1 MFAALLTALQQAAG
15 EVMERSFQHSRAADH
30 EAASLEARR
39 RREEKERERRLRHA
53 TRLSPVEK
61 ALTAAAVNILEK
73 NEDGNAAEEDS
84 SQIERQNERSR
95 PSDTPGPDDSDASAF
110 EIGGIVREKMVE
122 IQRLKRVL
130 DAKDAKLAEAG
141 DLTERYQRAVRV
153 AELACGQLKALEVK
167 LEVASAEIWR
177 LKAADAGHDSK
188 EATVE
193 DAEAD
198 DDGIED
204 VSRDGGEAEA
214 A

>member
-1 MFAALLTALQQAAG
+1 
-15 EVMERSFQHSRAADH
+15 MERSFKYSRAVDH

-39 RREEKERERRLRHA
+39 RRGEEERERRLRHA

-61 ALTAAAVNILEK
+61 ALTAAVVNISEG
-73 NEDGNAAEEDS
+73 NEDRNAAEEDS
-84 SQIERQNERSR
+84 SRIERHDESSR
-95 PSDTPGPDDSDASAF
+95 RLSASPGPDDSDASAF
-110 EIGGIVREKMVE
+110 DIGGIVREKMVE